1 MKIELH
7 IGRLVA
13 HGRGEFDREAFEAA
27 LRQEILGRLPAGSD
41 VYDAA
46 RRFEAS
52 RAASDHAMTQTAVA
66 ETAAGAVARRL
77 LP

>member
-1 MKIELH
+1 MRIELH
-7 IGRLVA
+7 IGRLVV
-13 HGRGEFDREAFEAA
+13 HGVGEFDREAFEAE

-41 VYDAA
+41 VHDAA

-52 RAASDHAMTQTAVA
+52 HAACDRAMTQTAVDA
-66 ETAAGAVARRL
+66 TAAGAVARRL